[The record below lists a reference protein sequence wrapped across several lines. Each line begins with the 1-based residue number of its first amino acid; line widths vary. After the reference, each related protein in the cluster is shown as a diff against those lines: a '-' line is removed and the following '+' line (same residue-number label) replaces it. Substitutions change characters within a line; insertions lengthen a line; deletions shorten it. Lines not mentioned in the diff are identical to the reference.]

1 MTRNWVGLAS
11 WVLGV
16 GVLLAGGCDWLEP
29 TPMITEVV
37 LAEAEVAVVDP
48 APVVVEEVAAPVP
61 VVPEPVK
68 PPPAPVKPPPPRPKN
83 AYQGLIYDIDLERQ
97 ALARRKNAGE
107 DVLAETAATLRKRLP
122 ELMNVWKGTRYSYNG
137 TSTVPKTGK
146 IACGYFVSVVLLH
159 AGFEI
164 DRVDLARQP
173 SEQIIRTVVPDPSIE
188 RFSFV
193 TRDKIVKRVE
203 QMGEGV
209 YLAGLDTHIGFLV
222 RKEGKPVEFCHS
234 TSRQRKI
241 GVICEAAKTSKSF
254 ASRYTV
260 IGKLEEPPLL
270 QAWLDGASL
279 AAARKGRPQPE
290 VLIEKLPPLPFG
302 LFEL

>member
-1 MTRNWVGLAS
+1 MTRNWVGFAS
-11 WVLGV
+11 CVLGSV
-16 GVLLAGGCDWLEP
+16 GVLLAEGCDWLEP

-37 LAEAEVAVVDP
+37 LAKAEVAVVDP
-48 APVVVEEVAAPVP
+48 APIAVEEVAAPEPPP
-61 VVPEPVK
+61 VVPAPA
-68 PPPAPVKPPPPRPKN
+68 PPPPPPPPPRPKN
-83 AYQGLIYDIDLERQ
+83 AYQGLIYDIGLERQ
-97 ALARRKNAGE
+97 ALARRRDAGE
-107 DVLAETAATLRKRLP
+107 DVLAETAGTLRKRLP

-137 TSTVPKTGK
+137 TTTVPKTGK
-146 IACGYFVSVVLLH
+146 IACGYFVSTILLH
-159 AGFEI
+159 AGFGV
-164 DRVDLARQP
+164 DRVDMARQP
-173 SEQIIRTVVPDPSIE
+173 SEQIIRTVVPDPAIE

-193 TRDKIVKRVE
+193 SRDKIVKRVE
-203 QMGEGV
+203 QLGDGV
-209 YLAGLDTHIGFLV
+209 FLAGLDTHIGFLV
-222 RKEGKPVEFCHS
+222 HRTGKPVEFCHS

-270 QAWLDGASL
+270 QAWLDGVEL
-279 AAARKGRPQPE
+279 TAARKGQPQPE